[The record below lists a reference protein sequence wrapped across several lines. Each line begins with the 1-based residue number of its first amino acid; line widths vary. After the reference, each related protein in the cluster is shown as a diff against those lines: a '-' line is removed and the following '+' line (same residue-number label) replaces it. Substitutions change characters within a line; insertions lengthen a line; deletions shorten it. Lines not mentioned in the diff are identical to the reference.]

1 MKTTSDAEQDAVE
14 RLDMAETAWM
24 ALTLT
29 PGMGPTRIWKAVDR
43 LGAAEHVFDASL
55 TELEGLGMPA
65 RSAQFVFEGK
75 ARAAAEDELRRVA
88 EVGGAVLTPAD
99 KAYPERLRE
108 IYDPPAVLWIRENVE
123 LLARPGIAVVGTRSP
138 SPYGAGMA
146 ELLSRDLA
154 NRRLVIS
161 TGVGERAGCCGTG

>member
-75 ARAAAEDELRRVA
+75 ARAA
-88 EVGGAVLTPAD
+88 G
-99 KAYPERLRE
+99 
-108 IYDPPAVLWIRENVE
+108 
-123 LLARPGIAVVGTRSP
+123 
-138 SPYGAGMA
+138 
-146 ELLSRDLA
+146 
-154 NRRLVIS
+154 
-161 TGVGERAGCCGTG
+161 